1 MQTPTP
7 LQGNLCFR
15 CAPCGFEYG
24 PGRWPKDLAMS
35 KRPSN
40 RQQRLDGGAAKP
52 KKRPSKSLEE
62 LKSAEDEW
70 RSKTREIRYNLTDF
84 TVEIIAKQF
93 QNEIFVIPDY
103 QREWVWSPKNKS
115 DFIESLMLGLPIP
128 FMFIAEEGENFEI
141 VDGAQRIR
149 TICSYI
155 SDEFP
160 LGELTQLPH
169 LKGFRFSQLPKIIQ
183 TRLVNKPLR
192 IVVLEEGTSEEAR
205 QELFNRINTAGK
217 RAKAAEVRRGAAKG
231 PLMTM
236 LQELAQDEKFR
247 KLCPLSPLQLKHRED
262 EELVLRFFAYS
273 DEADQFRH
281 DVDAF
286 LTSYVK
292 RHQHDHNLGERK
304 QEFHRVL
311 DFVDTHFPSHGFAKD
326 PESNTTPRVRF
337 EAIAVGANLALRENP
352 NLVPRSMTWLDS
364 EEFRQHTTTH
374 ASNSPQRLLG
384 RIRYVQ
390 DALLRSAK
398 EE

>member
-1 MQTPTP
+1 M
-7 LQGNLCFR
+7 
-15 CAPCGFEYG
+15 
-24 PGRWPKDLAMS
+24 
-35 KRPSN
+35 
-40 RQQRLDGGAAKP
+40 
-52 KKRPSKSLEE
+52 
-62 LKSAEDEW
+62 AEDEW
-70 RSKTREIRYNLTDF
+70 RSKTKEIRYNLTDF

-93 QNEIFVIPDY
+93 ENEIFVIPDY

-128 FMFIAEEGENFEI
+128 FMFIAEEGESFEI

-149 TICSYI
+149 TISSYL

-160 LGELTQLPH
+160 LGDLTQLRH

-192 IVVLEEGTSEEAR
+192 IVVLEEGTSEGAR

-236 LQELAQDEKFR
+236 LQQLAQDEKFR

-273 DEADQFRH
+273 DEADRFRH

-286 LTSYVK
+286 LTEYVK
-292 RHQHDHNLGERK
+292 RHQHDENLAEKKR
-304 QEFHRVL
+304 EFHRVM
-311 DFVDTHFPSHGFAKD
+311 DFVNEYLPRHGFAKD
-326 PESNTTPRVRF
+326 ADAKTTPRVRF
-337 EAIAVGANLALRENP
+337 EALAVGVNLALREKSDLMP
-352 NLVPRSMTWLDS
+352 GSTKWLESD
-364 EEFRQHTTTH
+364 EFKTHTTTH
-374 ASNSPQRLLG
+374 ASNSPQRLIG
-384 RIRYVQ
+384 RIHFVR
-390 DALLRSAK
+390 DALLGSAK
-398 EE
+398 NG